1 VKRGQPLQRK
11 TPMRPRSAKMARLY
25 RQERVPLVVE
35 MLLADGLQ
43 RCEFPRG
50 CHRVATTLHEL
61 LGRAQGGSITD
72 RDNIRRSCIPHNTWA
87 EDNPAEAESIGWKI
101 QRRHAA

>member
-1 VKRGQPLQRK
+1 VKRTPLVRR
-11 TPMRPRSAKMARLY
+11 TPLRPRSVKMQRLY

-87 EDNPAEAESIGWKI
+87 EDNPTEAESIGWKI
-101 QRRHAA
+101 QRRHA